1 VDDEDRELGRWTVGA
16 WAADVL
22 VVVPSGHGVILRQ
35 FLVSSRSEI
44 CYYHST
50 KMGLVVIVVAPVLAS
65 KAASKARAGLLLA
78 ALRT

>member
-1 VDDEDRELGRWTVGA
+1 MTRIGNLDVGRLELGPLTCWWWCRVG
-16 WAADVL
+16 
-22 VVVPSGHGVILRQ
+22 SRRTRHG
-35 FLVSSRSEI
+35 VSSRVR

>member
-1 VDDEDRELGRWTVGA
+1 MDDEDRELGRWTVGA

-22 VVVPSGHGVILRQ
+22 VVVPRRVTPLGTPHG
-35 FLVSSRSEI
+35 VSSRVR

-65 KAASKARAGLLLA
+65 KAASKARVGLLLA